1 MVANPLG
8 VISPGVIPYDQSLQ
22 WQERLWEARRRDEIG
37 DTVLVLQHP
46 PVITLGQSGGLEDL
60 RVPLSELRRL
70 GVGLYQTN
78 RGGRATYHGPGQL
91 VAYPIVKLRDHD
103 PHTCLWSLEEVV
115 VRLLAEWGIAAGRV
129 ERHPGVWVGRDK
141 IAAVGVAVRDD
152 VTTHGLALNVN
163 TDLSYFNLIIPCG
176 LRDHG
181 VTSMQVVLGRAVPMA
196 TVEASVIRALVMV
209 FGRPARG
216 SDEQPLALR
225 VDGA

>member
-1 MVANPLG
+1 M
-8 VISPGVIPYDQSLQ
+8 
-22 WQERLWEARRRDEIG
+22 WEARRRDEIG

-46 PVITLGQSGGLEDL
+46 PVITLGQSGGGEDL
-60 RVPLSELRRL
+60 RLSPAALQRL

-91 VAYPIVKLRDHD
+91 VAYPIVKLFDHD
-103 PHTCLWSLEEVV
+103 LHAYLWSLEEML
-115 VRLLAEWGIAAGRV
+115 VRLLAEWGIAAGRL

-181 VTSMQVVLGRAVPMA
+181 VTSMRVVLGRAAPMA
-196 TVEASVIRALVMV
+196 EVETSFVRALGMV
-209 FGRPARG
+209 FDRPVRR
-216 SDEQPLALR
+216 SDEQPLALS
-225 VDGA
+225 VYGA